1 MSCYCMGPALG
12 RGGKEGGGF
21 QRIESNKRNEE
32 YEAKRGRRV
41 GRGSRRRRG
50 EIGGLPRGEGEGI
63 GQRFNILLALYL
75 RSKSMYGGKSC
86 HSNPI
91 GESSQVH
98 VGGGEEEVGVEAF
111 EGESGFAA

>member
-41 GRGSRRRRG
+41 GRGRRRRRRG

-63 GQRFNILLALYL
+63 GQRLHVLLAHCL
-75 RSKSMYGGKSC
+75 RSKSMYGGKAVIRTRSV
-86 HSNPI
+86 NPLKSRRR
-91 GESSQVH
+91 GR
-98 VGGGEEEVGVEAF
+98 EVGVEAF
-111 EGESGFAA
+111 EGESDFAA

>member
-41 GRGSRRRRG
+41 GRGGRRRRG

-75 RSKSMYGGKSC
+75 CSKSIYGGKAVIRTRSVN
-86 HSNPI
+86 SLKSRRR
-91 GESSQVH
+91 GR
-98 VGGGEEEVGVEAF
+98 
-111 EGESGFAA
+111 EGCWS